1 MGVRLTRGS
10 MVARTAHLYCATA
23 LTLASLF
30 AVLPAVPAQ
39 AQDVGALLP
48 QPSGNEQM
56 LLEANTLT
64 YDNDRETVT
73 AAGAVQ
79 IDYNG
84 NRIVAQRV
92 TYDRKSGRVLASG
105 NVELVDRQGTR
116 IFSDEVDITDDFKDG
131 FINAL
136 RVETTDKTYF
146 AAESAERR
154 NGMLTTFNNGV
165 YTACEPCEEKPGK
178 PPIWRV
184 KAQRIIWNGEAKTVR
199 FERARFE
206 FFGLPIIQLPYFT
219 IPDPTV
225 KRKSGF
231 LIPGISYSSKL
242 GVGVSVPYYF
252 ALSPTYDA
260 LVTGTY
266 HARQGFL
273 GQAQWRQRFD
283 NGQYSVQIAGISQQD
298 PGAFKVGANDTV
310 DSAVTNRGMI
320 ATKGEFK
327 VNPRWTF
334 GWNVL
339 IQSDKNFSR
348 TYEIPGYAKLVERSE
363 IYLTGLNDRNY
374 FDLRGMKFDVQEN
387 ALDNNPV
394 TGLPNASAR
403 DPKQPWVASLD
414 YTKTLDEP
422 VAGGQL
428 RFDMN
433 MQALHRN
440 RQDVSL
446 QRIAGDDPDT
456 AAVETSYTRPYR
468 IRGLEGQNGRL
479 TAEAEWKRQ
488 IVTENGFVFTPLLHA
503 RADGI
508 YSNPSGTSVD
518 AVNAMAG
525 YLNGQDY
532 SHNGLAYSGVTADVR
547 SSYFRPMATAGF
559 EFRWPLLF
567 SGIDSSHVFEP
578 MAQLFMRPNE
588 GYGNRLGIPN
598 EDAQSFVFDASTL
611 FERDKFSGYDRVE
624 GGTRANVGVRY
635 TGSFFNG
642 WTTNGIFGQSYHLA
656 GQNPFASPD
665 LVNVGAYSGLETNKS
680 DFVGLFGIT
689 TPNGVSM
696 SASGRFDEQSFEV
709 RRAELK
715 AGYTQGR
722 LTGSAQFAYIQKQ
735 PLYGFTD
742 DREELT
748 LAGKFEF
755 NENWSAFASG
765 THDFVQDRLV
775 RNSIGFSYDDECFTY
790 AMTFSQ
796 TRPTEE
802 ATNLTVG
809 FNVSFRTLG
818 DFGSDTNQI
827 GQAVQ

>member
-1 MGVRLTRGS
+1 LGVRLTRGS
-10 MVARTAHLYCATA
+10 IFARTAHLYGATA
-23 LTLASLF
+23 LSLASMF
-30 AVLPAVPAQ
+30 AVLPVASVQ
-39 AQDVGALLP
+39 AQDVDALVP

-105 NVELVDRQGTR
+105 NVELVDSQGTR
-116 IFSDEVDITDDFKDG
+116 IFSDEIDITDDFKDG
-131 FINAL
+131 FVNAL

-154 NGMLTTFNNGV
+154 GGMLTTFNNGV
-165 YTACEPCEEKPGK
+165 YTACEPCEDKPGK

-206 FFGLPIIQLPYFT
+206 FFGLPIINLPYFT

-231 LIPGISYSSKL
+231 LIPGISYSNKL

-273 GQAQWRQRFD
+273 GQAEFRQKFD
-283 NGQYSVQIAGISQQD
+283 NGQYDIRIAGISQQD
-298 PGAFKVGANDTV
+298 REAFKLGALDTV
-310 DSAVTNRGMI
+310 DSKVTNRGMI
-320 ATKGEFK
+320 ATRGEFK

-334 GWNVL
+334 GWNVMV
-339 IQSDKNFSR
+339 QSDKNFSR
-348 TYEIPGYAKLVERSE
+348 TYGIAGYEGLVQRSE
-363 IYLTGLNDRNY
+363 VYLTGLNDRNY
-374 FDLRGMKFDVQEN
+374 FDLRGMKFDVQEQW
-387 ALDNNPV
+387 LDNHAAAR
-394 TGLPNASAR
+394 NA
-403 DPKQPWVASLD
+403 KQPYVGTLD

-440 RQDVSL
+440 RQDIS
-446 QRIAGDDPDT
+446 IAT
-456 AAVETSYTRPYR
+456 AADSVILGTTPGDTYRVRGIEGET
-468 IRGLEGQNGRL
+468 GRV
-479 TAEAEWKRQ
+479 TAEAEWKKQ

-508 YSNPSGTSVD
+508 YSNPSNASI
-518 AVNAMAG
+518 AALNAMAG
-525 YLNGQDY
+525 DLNGLDY
-532 SHNGLAYSGVTADVR
+532 SHNGLAYSGVTADTR
-547 SSYFRPMATAGF
+547 SSFFRPMATAGF

-578 MAQLFMRPNE
+578 MAQIFVRPNE

-665 LVNVGAYSGLETNKS
+665 LVNVGAYSGLETDRS
-680 DFVGLFGIT
+680 DFVGLFGIA
-689 TPNGVSM
+689 TPTGVSL
-696 SASGRFDEQSFEV
+696 SASGRFDEQTFDV

-715 AGYTQGR
+715 AGFTQGR
-722 LTGSAQFAYIQKQ
+722 LTGSAQFAYIQSQ
-735 PLYGFTD
+735 PLYGFTE

-748 LAGKFEF
+748 LAGKFDF
-755 NENWSAFASG
+755 NENWSGFASG
-765 THDFVQDRLV
+765 THDFIQDRLV

-790 AMTFSQ
+790 AMTFTQ
-796 TRPTEE
+796 VRPTEE
-802 ATNLTVG
+802 KTSLTVG

-818 DFGSDTNQI
+818 DFGSDTNRVNQ
-827 GQAVQ
+827 